1 MVTISPQKNICI
13 QIMLMLSL
21 LMFTWRTGE
30 EDNGRKPSDGNGR
43 LLSLALFFFFSFL
56 RYMFDK
62 EFLTVTGF
70 GLSVNHVGYYW
81 FYNRFHSRL
90 WLWSRDYRVRFFLSF
105 SPFIKL
111 LACIPFT
118 CFLLNL
124 TFYIPFSKF
133 RDVGLFI
140 DVGVSHFQMDVSI

>member
-90 WLWSRDYRVRFFLSF
+90 WLWSRDYRVSFF
-105 SPFIKL
+105 FIL
-111 LACIPFT
+111 FT
-118 CFLLNL
+118 LHKIASMRTIYCFLLNL
-124 TFYIPFSKF
+124 TFYKAFSKF
-133 RDVGLFI
+133 RDLGLFI